1 MAWIVSVVETA
12 MALLYKVDPVVGA
25 APLVV

>member
-12 MALLYKVDPVVGA
+12 MAPPYKVDPVVGVV
-25 APLVV
+25 PLVV